1 MYKIS
6 FLQGWS
12 TFTGNVQTQKASSMY
27 YPHPGDLSP
36 IWSMCNLMICVILRV
51 MTLFSGL
58 LKQGHTVWLMSSTL
72 HSSAEQTSE
81 RLWFSGLSAAQQVSL
96 KSALSLPYDLHILLL
111 TGEGPFFGKSHQCQR
126 ALSCSLTNS
135 LNTVEKKKRRARWN
149 EPQGLIWLRT
159 RPEFMQTFCTV
170 QSRC

>member
-111 TGEGPFFGKSHQCQR
+111 TGERGRFLGNH
-126 ALSCSLTNS
+126 TNAS
-135 LNTVEKKKRRARWN
+135 ELCPAAWQTVWTRWKKKKDEHDGMN
-149 EPQGLIWLRT
+149 HKG
-159 RPEFMQTFCTV
+159 
-170 QSRC
+170 